1 MKKHLYL
8 IVVLFVSGAGFS
20 QTGVIYNIAFRIDP
34 ELITETKVQ
43 NKDHQIL
50 NISTIEE
57 MPKSLSDT
65 IAYLSEQAIGLG
77 LGTSLSSMVPEEKFI
92 MAAIPEHLMYL
103 PANTLNKAVKT
114 AEHQYYVNISC
125 HVAASGG
132 TTITLGKERF
142 TKVKPKVTL
151 IVKAFDK
158 DKEKIHEKEVVL
170 KDFEKLRSHTFEHTY
185 GVEGVLVN
193 TDEVTNFETLNSDD
207 ILRMYLMALE
217 QAY

>member
-1 MKKHLYL
+1 MKHLLWIPVCVFFAYT
-8 IVVLFVSGAGFS
+8 SMA

-50 NISTIEE
+50 NISTVEE

-77 LGTSLSSMVPEEKFI
+77 LSATLTSMMPEEKMI

-103 PANTLNKAVKT
+103 PANTLNKAIKT
-114 AEHQYYVNISC
+114 ADHQYYVNISC
-125 HVAASGG
+125 YVAASGG
-132 TTITLGKERF
+132 TSITLGNESYS
-142 TKVKPKVTL
+142 KVKPKLTL
-151 IVKAFDK
+151 VIKAFDK
-158 DKEKIHEKEVVL
+158 NKEKIHEKETVL
-170 KDFEKLRSHTFEHTY
+170 KDFEKLRSHTFERTY
-185 GVEGVLVN
+185 GIEGVLVN
-193 TDEVTNFETLNSDD
+193 TDEVTISETLNSDD

-217 QAY
+217 ETY